1 MSCRSLDSCPDST
14 GTLDSDHPEQLDP
27 ASAARGASADDPLGL
42 CDSVI
47 EGKYRIG
54 SLVGQ
59 GGHSYVYRAEHL
71 TLAAPVAIKFLKPDS
86 LRSEDD
92 GSRSESFLEEGRL
105 LFRACSFHPA
115 VVQLK
120 DCGSACTQ
128 RGAVPYLVMEWLD
141 GRTLAD
147 ELRGREPSEH
157 NRSLHEALAKFAPV
171 ADCLG
176 VLHARGITHRDIKPG
191 NLIEVPGNVATPLKL
206 ADFGIAKW
214 THPDEPGASSSGLNL
229 TPQFAAP
236 EQWSRR
242 LGKTGPWTDVYSF
255 ALCVMHWM
263 AGHKSELA
271 TWDHVTTTLDP
282 GHRPT
287 PRHFGL
293 ELPTPVERVFER
305 AVSLSPQDRYPTLT
319 EFWAAL
325 TAAAGPRGEPRRSV
339 PPTLLIAATLAAIA
353 TTLLVV
359 GACAVG
365 SRLQRSD
372 TASAPQASTA
382 PLDAPPASTALAPSQ
397 PSPSEP
403 APVPLRQES
412 RPTQASESWRR
423 SASPTASTPSPPPG
437 ASASLSPGSPPPPA
451 PSDIL
456 RSRTGPL

>member
-1 MSCRSLDSCPDST
+1 VTSL
-14 GTLDSDHPEQLDP
+14 
-27 ASAARGASADDPLGL
+27 ADDPLGL
-42 CDSVI
+42 RDSVI
-47 EGKYRIG
+47 DGKYRID

-71 TLAAPVAIKFLKPDS
+71 TLEAPVAVKLLKPDS
-86 LRSEDD
+86 LRSQDD
-92 GSRSESFLEEGRL
+92 LSRSESFLEEGRL
-105 LFRACSFHPA
+105 LFRACSLHPA

-120 DCGSACTQ
+120 DCGSACTTH
-128 RGAVPYLVMEWLD
+128 GAVAYLVMEWLA

-147 ELRGREPSEH
+147 EIGSRKPSER

-176 VLHARGITHRDIKPG
+176 VLHSRGITHRDIKPG

-214 THPDEPGASSSGLNL
+214 TAPDEPCSSTSGLKL

-293 ELPTPVERVFER
+293 ELPASVERVFER
-305 AVSLSPQDRYPTLT
+305 AVSLSPQDRYPTVT
-319 EFWAAL
+319 AFWAAL
-325 TAAAGPRGEPRRSV
+325 TAAAGQRGGRPLPVRS
-339 PPTLLIAATLAAIA
+339 TLLIAAAAAAIA

-365 SRLQRSD
+365 SRFQRSA
-372 TASAPQASTA
+372 TGSAPTPEASMAPLVALPASAA
-382 PLDAPPASTALAPSQ
+382 PA
-397 PSPSEP
+397 PSPSASLAP
-403 APVPLRQES
+403 AAVPLRQNS
-412 RPTQASESWRR
+412 RSTQASESRRR
-423 SASPTASTPSPPPG
+423 SSPPRESTPLPPPRAADSSPPESPPP
-437 ASASLSPGSPPPPA
+437 SS